1 MTLSNYDVSRETLD
15 DLGHYVDLIVKWN
28 PKINLVSRSTLA
40 DIWSRHIEDS
50 LQVYYH
56 TRPNNC
62 HWLDI
67 GSGGGL
73 PGLVIAILAKHDDQG
88 VSVTLMESDQRK
100 SVFLRTVIRELNLPA
115 KVVTD
120 RIELAE
126 PVKADILS
134 ARALADLSMLMDFS
148 ERHLSQDG
156 YALFQKGKN
165 WQSEVQAAQESWQFE
180 FEVFKSITDEDAVV
194 LKIGGISRA

>member
-15 DLGHYVDLIVKWN
+15 DLGHYVDLIIKWN
-28 PKINLVSRSTLA
+28 PKINLVSRSTLD

-50 LQVYYH
+50 LQVYFH
-56 TRPNNC
+56 VRPNNC

-180 FEVFKSITDEDAVV
+180 LEVFKSITDEDAVV

>member
-1 MTLSNYDVSRETLD
+1 MTLSNYNVSRETLD
-15 DLGHYVDLIVKWN
+15 DLGHYVDLIIKWN
-28 PKINLVSRSTLA
+28 PKINLVSRSTLD

-56 TRPNNC
+56 ARPNNC

-88 VSVTLMESDQRK
+88 VNVTLMESDQRK

-134 ARALADLSMLMDFS
+134 ARALADLSILMVFS

-156 YALFQKGKN
+156 YALLQKGKN
-165 WQSEVQAAQESWQFE
+165 WQSEVRAAQESWQFA

>member
-15 DLGHYVDLIVKWN
+15 DLGHYVDLIIKWN
-28 PKINLVSRSTLA
+28 PKINLVSRSTLD

-50 LQVYYH
+50 LQVYFH
-56 TRPNNC
+56 ARPKNC
-62 HWLDI
+62 QWLDI

-88 VSVTLMESDQRK
+88 VNVTLMESDQRK

-165 WQSEVQAAQESWQFE
+165 WQSEVQAAQESWQFA

>member
-1 MTLSNYDVSRETLD
+1 MNLSNYDVSRETLD
-15 DLGHYVDLIVKWN
+15 DLAHYVDLIVKWN
-28 PKINLVSRSTLA
+28 PKINLVSRSTLT

-56 TRPNNC
+56 ARPNNC

-88 VSVTLMESDQRK
+88 VNVTLMESDQRK

-134 ARALADLSMLMDFS
+134 ARALADLSILMDFS

>member
-15 DLGHYVDLIVKWN
+15 DLGHYVDLIIKWN
-28 PKINLVSRSTLA
+28 PKINLVSRSTLV

-56 TRPNNC
+56 ARPINC

-73 PGLVIAILAKHDDQG
+73 PGLVIAILAKHEDQG

-100 SVFLRTVIRELNLPA
+100 SVFLRTVIRELSLPA

-134 ARALADLSMLMDFS
+134 ARALADLSMLIDFS